1 VVTGSDYCLWHAPDQ
16 ATREKARQ
24 LRQQGGRKRARQLAG
39 PATAAL
45 DASDLDLATL
55 DGLVQYTAR
64 ALTRL
69 ATLPFDVKVANAI
82 GQLVNVQRAA
92 LEVSSLDARL
102 TALEHAIG
110 GKRAA

>member
-1 VVTGSDYCLWHAPDQ
+1 VAGTDYCLWHAPDQ
-16 ATREKARQ
+16 ATREKARR
-24 LRQQGGRKRARQLAG
+24 LRQQGGRKRAGQLAA
-39 PATAAL
+39 PATTAL
-45 DASDLDLATL
+45 DASDLDLGTL

-64 ALTRL
+64 ALMRL
-69 ATLPFDVKVANAI
+69 AALPFDVKVANAVAP
-82 GQLVNVQRAA
+82 LVNAQRAA

>member
-1 VVTGSDYCLWHAPDQ
+1 
-16 ATREKARQ
+16 
-24 LRQQGGRKRARQLAG
+24 
-39 PATAAL
+39 
-45 DASDLDLATL
+45 
-55 DGLVQYTAR
+55 
-64 ALTRL
+64 
-69 ATLPFDVKVANAI
+69 VANAI